1 MELYLLLCAVVLLL
15 CIFSNK
21 ISDKIG
27 VPSLLIFMFLGMVFG
42 SEGILK
48 LNSVIFRRQKIYVPL
63 R

>member
-1 MELYLLLCAVVLLL
+1 MTGEVSMELYLLLCAVVLLL

-42 SEGILK
+42 SEGI
-48 LNSVIFRRQKIYVPL
+48 FKIEFSHDNTY
-63 R
+63 

>member
-27 VPSLLIFMFLGMVFG
+27 VPSLLIFMFLGMVF
-42 SEGILK
+42 
-48 LNSVIFRRQKIYVPL
+48 
-63 R
+63 